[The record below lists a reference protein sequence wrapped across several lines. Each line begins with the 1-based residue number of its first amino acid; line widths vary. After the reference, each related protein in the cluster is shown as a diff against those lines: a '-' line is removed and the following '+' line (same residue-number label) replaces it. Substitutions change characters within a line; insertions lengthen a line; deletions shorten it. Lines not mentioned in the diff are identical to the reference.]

1 MYLAYSAF
9 QDPLQKSSADEK
21 PADNNYDNRYNAYQ
35 AICNKYT
42 REIKAIR
49 KYFPGWMPAYPN
61 Q

>member
-1 MYLAYSAF
+1 MHLAYSAF
-9 QDPLQKSSADEK
+9 QNSLQKSSADEK
-21 PADNNYDNRYNAYQ
+21 PANDNYNNRYYAYQ

-42 REIKAIR
+42 REIQAIQ